1 MSKTFPWLA
10 AVLLSVCLSC
20 GGGHDQPAN
29 INQVPGD
36 SLAML
41 RGLVEKFPDSLEAR
55 ALLSQW
61 LERNQGVDS
70 ALRPILQGLAL
81 DSSQP
86 FLYNRKAVLMLARG
100 DTATAIR
107 DLLQSLNR
115 EPEQTDVH
123 LELGFLYAAQKNK
136 NALVVADFLLSQAE
150 EPLLKSQARYMKG
163 IYYTNAGMKKEALA
177 MFNEVII
184 NDYTFLDAYLEKGI
198 LLYNDKKYA
207 DALKTFD
214 KALTVSN
221 TNAECYLWAA
231 KCLEAMGRKAEAL
244 DFYKKTVGLNA
255 GLKEAE
261 EGVGRLEK

>member
-1 MSKTFPWLA
+1 MTRIIPLLA
-10 AVLLSVCLSC
+10 MALLTLCLSC
-20 GGGHDQPAN
+20 GGGKDTPDSTDRAA
-29 INQVPGD
+29 GD
-36 SLAML
+36 SLSML
-41 RGLVEKFPDSLEAR
+41 RGLVEKYPDSLEAR
-55 ALLSQW
+55 AILSRW
-61 LERNQGVDS
+61 LERNMGVDS
-70 ALRPILQGLAL
+70 ALQPILQGLAL
-81 DSSQP
+81 DSNQS

-107 DLLQSLNR
+107 DLLRSLNL

-163 IYYTNAGMKKEALA
+163 IYYTNAGMKKEAMA

-198 LLYNDKKYA
+198 LLYNDKNYA

-214 KALTVSN
+214 KAITVSN

-231 KCLEAMGRKAEAL
+231 KCLESMGRKAEAL
-244 DFYKKTVGLNA
+244 DLYKKTVGFNA

-261 EGVGRLEK
+261 EAVARMEK

>member
-10 AVLLSVCLSC
+10 AALLSLCLSC
-20 GGGHDQPAN
+20 GGSHDQRADM
-29 INQVPGD
+29 NQAPGD

-41 RGLVEKFPDSLEAR
+41 RGLVEKYPDSLEAR

-86 FLYNRKAVLMLARG
+86 FLYNRKAILMLLKG

-107 DLLQSLNR
+107 DLLRSLNL

-177 MFNEVII
+177 SFNEVII
-184 NDYTFLDAYLEKGI
+184 NDYTFLDAYMEKGI

-261 EGVGRLEK
+261 EAVDRLEK

>member
-1 MSKTFPWLA
+1 MFKTHPWLFVA
-10 AVLLSVCLSC
+10 ILSVCLSC
-20 GGGHDQPAN
+20 GGGKDSPA
-29 INQVPGD
+29 QAVDASPD

-41 RGLVEKFPDSLEAR
+41 RRLVDKYPDSLEAR
-55 ALLSQW
+55 AFLSQW
-61 LERNQGVDS
+61 LERNQGNDS
-70 ALRPILQGLAL
+70 ALRPILQGIAL
-81 DSSQP
+81 DSNQP
-86 FLYNRKAVLMLARG
+86 FLYNRKAILMLAGG

-107 DLLQSLNR
+107 DLLRSLNL

-163 IYYTNAGMKKEALA
+163 IYFTNAGMKSEALS

-198 LLYNDKKYA
+198 LLYNEKKYA
-207 DALKTFD
+207 DAFKTFD
-214 KALTVSN
+214 KAITVSN
-221 TNAECYLWAA
+221 THAESYLWAA

-244 DFYKKTVGLNA
+244 DYYKKTVGFNA

-261 EGVGRLEK
+261 EGVARLEK

>member
-1 MSKTFPWLA
+1 MTLI
-10 AVLLSVCLSC
+10 SVCLSC
-20 GGGHDQPAN
+20 NRGNDKPVPVN
-29 INQVPGD
+29 KTPGD

-41 RGLVEKFPDSLEAR
+41 RGVVEKYPDSLEAR

-70 ALRPILQGLAL
+70 ALRPILQGLST

-86 FLYNRKAVLMLARG
+86 FLYNRKAVLMLSKG
-100 DTATAIR
+100 DTATGIR
-107 DLLQSLNR
+107 DLLRSLNL

-123 LELGFLYAAQKNK
+123 LELGFLYAAQKNR

-163 IYYTNAGMKKEALA
+163 IYYTNAGMKSDALA

-198 LLYNDKKYA
+198 LLYNDRKFA

-214 KALTVSN
+214 KAITVSN

-244 DFYKKTVGLNA
+244 DYYKKTVGFNA

-261 EGVGRLEK
+261 EGVARLEK